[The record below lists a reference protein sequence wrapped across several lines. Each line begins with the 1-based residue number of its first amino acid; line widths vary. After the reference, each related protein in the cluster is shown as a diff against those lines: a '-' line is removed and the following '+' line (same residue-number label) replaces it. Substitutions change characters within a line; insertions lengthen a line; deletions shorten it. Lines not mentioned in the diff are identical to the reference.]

1 MAYET
6 WSASYH
12 RTMTQLP
19 SPQTVLGTFNVTLE
33 REEGRWQLSE
43 SNGRYLATY
52 RGKNGVTQHGEVKLL
67 TGSHHLQ
74 NYWVAHEKGW
84 LVQLPWVWWIKAR
97 RWIPVEV
104 SFLRPPPKG
113 VEPPTIWND
122 ECVFCHTTQGYR
134 GAGRAAE
141 STMSGATELGIA
153 CEACH
158 GQAQSHASRYR
169 LPWNRYLGWLNRPRA
184 HIEAP
189 AAPVDRSNA
198 ICGQCHGL
206 FAHLQS
212 RERDINGD
220 PYRVGAPDTD
230 QRVFLR
236 LKPSVLRGQL
246 PVLGRRIETAG
257 VMASPNSVR
266 ETFASLGWHQMV
278 SIWLARIGLQ
288 VAVSCPSSRR
298 ISKAVCV
305 RLPAVPFSLSP
316 NGLAM
321 LGVMH

>member
-1 MAYET
+1 
-6 WSASYH
+6 
-12 RTMTQLP
+12 
-19 SPQTVLGTFNVTLE
+19 
-33 REEGRWQLSE
+33 
-43 SNGRYLATY
+43 
-52 RGKNGVTQHGEVKLL
+52 
-67 TGSHHLQ
+67 
-74 NYWVAHEKGW
+74 
-84 LVQLPWVWWIKAR
+84 
-97 RWIPVEV
+97 
-104 SFLRPPPKG
+104 
-113 VEPPTIWND
+113 
-122 ECVFCHTTQGYR
+122 
-134 GAGRAAE
+134 
-141 STMSGATELGIA
+141 MSGATELGIA

-189 AAPVDRSNA
+189 AAPVDRSNT

-212 RERDINGD
+212 RERDLNGD
-220 PYRVGAPDTD
+220 PYRVGEPDTD

-236 LKPSVLRGQL
+236 LKPSVLHGQL

-257 VMASPNSVR
+257 DHGVANSVR

-288 VAVSCPSSRR
+288 VAVSCPSGRR
-298 ISKAVCV
+298 ISKVVCV
-305 RLPAVPFSLSP
+305 RSLAVPSSLSP